1 MMTKDKRNKKDG
13 EREEFGNDLSPDDLD
28 VREDN
33 DLTKEQFKN
42 ANEKN
47 EKQEENQ

>member
-1 MMTKDKRNKKDG
+1 MTKNKQNKKVV
-13 EREEFGNDLSPDDLD
+13 EQEEFGNDLSPDDLD

-33 DLTKEQFKN
+33 DLTKEQVKN

-47 EKQEENQ
+47 EQQAEKQ

>member
-1 MMTKDKRNKKDG
+1 MTKNKQTKKAV

-33 DLTKEQFKN
+33 DLTKEQVKN

-47 EKQEENQ
+47 EQQGEKQ